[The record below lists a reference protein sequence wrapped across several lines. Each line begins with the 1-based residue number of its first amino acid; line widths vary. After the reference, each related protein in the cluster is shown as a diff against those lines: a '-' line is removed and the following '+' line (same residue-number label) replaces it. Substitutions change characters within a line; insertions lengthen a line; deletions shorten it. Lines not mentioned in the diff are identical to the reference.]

1 MAFNK
6 SPIDVSNLCEIVISK
21 QLKGGLLDSIVMLI
35 LRGLADYEID
45 LQVQSKKKD
54 RFHTVDLLRFFI
66 YRILNDNTMDAVSP
80 EEGLGL

>member
-45 LQVQSKKKD
+45 LQVQSKKGS
-54 RFHTVDLLRFFI
+54 FSYSWVAEIFYL
-66 YRILNDNTMDAVSP
+66 
-80 EEGLGL
+80 